1 MRKLFFLFFAITFSF
16 SVQSQEGLTE
26 RAKKIA
32 DEMTMVMSLDDVLS
46 EKVYIIQLKRFIDAQ
61 RIRKTYS
68 EDKEQM
74 RLELK
79 KLYNRLWGKLKGVL
93 GDERMELWKD
103 LLWSQWP

>member
-1 MRKLFFLFFAITFSF
+1 MNKFYILFFSLTFSF
-16 SVQSQEGLTE
+16 SVFSQDGVQE

-46 EKVYIIQLKRFIDAQ
+46 EKVYIIQLKRFIDAKK
-61 RIRKTYS
+61 IRKTYS
-68 EDKEQM
+68 EDKKQM

-93 GDERMELWKD
+93 GDERMELWKEHKRNI
-103 LLWSQWP
+103 

>member
-1 MRKLFFLFFAITFSF
+1 MCLLDG
-16 SVQSQEGLTE
+16 VQE

-46 EKVYIIQLKRFIDAQ
+46 EKVYIIQLKVHRCSK
-61 RIRKTYS
+61 IRKTYS

-93 GDERMELWKD
+93 GDERMELWKEHKRNI
-103 LLWSQWP
+103 

>member
-1 MRKLFFLFFAITFSF
+1 M
-16 SVQSQEGLTE
+16 
-26 RAKKIA
+26 
-32 DEMTMVMSLDDVLS
+32 M
-46 EKVYIIQLKRFIDAQ
+46 FIDAQ

-93 GDERMELWKD
+93 GDDRMELWKEHKRNI
-103 LLWSQWP
+103 

>member
-1 MRKLFFLFFAITFSF
+1 
-16 SVQSQEGLTE
+16 
-26 RAKKIA
+26 
-32 DEMTMVMSLDDVLS
+32 MTMVMSLDDVLS

-61 RIRKTYS
+61 GIRKTYS

-93 GDERMELWKD
+93 GDERMELWKEHKRNI
-103 LLWSQWP
+103 

>member
-1 MRKLFFLFFAITFSF
+1 MNKFYILFFSLTFSF
-16 SVQSQEGLTE
+16 SVFAQDGVQE

-32 DEMTMVMSLDDVLS
+32 DEMTMVMSLDEVLS

-93 GDERMELWKD
+93 GNDRMELWKEHKRNI
-103 LLWSQWP
+103 

>member
-1 MRKLFFLFFAITFSF
+1 MNKFYILFFSLTFSLGVF
-16 SVQSQEGLTE
+16 AQDGVQE

-93 GDERMELWKD
+93 GDERMELWKEHKRNI
-103 LLWSQWP
+103 

>member
-1 MRKLFFLFFAITFSF
+1 
-16 SVQSQEGLTE
+16 
-26 RAKKIA
+26 
-32 DEMTMVMSLDDVLS
+32 MVMSLDDVLS

-61 RIRKTYS
+61 GIRKTYS

-93 GDERMELWKD
+93 GDERMELWKEHKRNI
-103 LLWSQWP
+103 